1 MKKSF
6 VLLLILSFV
15 AGYGTN
21 ALVDRL
27 RVEQNKTGGDV
38 SKAKRYNRIR
48 NDEQLNLLQDK
59 LQNDDEYFNQT
70 KEVSSFLLSRVN
82 TLADLT
88 KRSVNQCSGIEE
100 LTEQV
105 AGLKSLNLKAN
116 NTELA
121 LEGIRNGLDRMAQG
135 KEVPD
140 YDQSFNNALAGFF
153 RIENQMNFGKSFV
166 EAAGKYLE
174 SNENAELAALV
185 SDWTVYGYQNAKLN
199 KSGVDMAYWNEK
211 YKEMSND
218 ATEGL
223 NLDALSGLN
232 DLNEVADG
240 LILNSLGITDMLQ
253 VLHLDYGDYPPFP
266 GPIPPNPVKRDTLI
280 N

>member
-1 MKKSF
+1 MKKVQFLKKSVSSCQKQSAKPPGSNSSHRLRFVLEPRFMKKSF
-6 VLLLILSFV
+6 VLLLILAFA
-15 AGYGTN
+15 AGYGLNT
-21 ALVDRL
+21 LVESIG
-27 RVEQNKTGGDV
+27 VEQNKTGGDV

-105 AGLKSLNLKAN
+105 PGLKSLNLKAS

-121 LEGIRNGLDRMAQG
+121 LEDIRNGLDRMAQG
-135 KEVPD
+135 KDVPD

-153 RIENQMNFGKSFV
+153 RIENQMDFGKS
-166 EAAGKYLE
+166 LS
-174 SNENAELAALV
+174 SNTKRNRWEEFEPG
-185 SDWTVYGYQNAKLN
+185 GY
-199 KSGVDMAYWNEK
+199 
-211 YKEMSND
+211 
-218 ATEGL
+218 
-223 NLDALSGLN
+223 
-232 DLNEVADG
+232 ADC
-240 LILNSLGITDMLQ
+240 
-253 VLHLDYGDYPPFP
+253 F
-266 GPIPPNPVKRDTLI
+266 
-280 N
+280 